1 MESHKQSHGDAGIIR
16 GPFELMVLGA
26 AAVVAGVVR
35 LVLVR
40 HLSLAQVFYCLVAIP
55 ASILLVMIFDYAMH
69 HARLAA
75 LLVLAILL
83 LLAISS
89 ASFCVGFGLA
99 LLGMIVT
106 KWP

>member
-1 MESHKQSHGDAGIIR
+1 M
-16 GPFELMVLGA
+16 
-26 AAVVAGVVR
+26 VR
-35 LVLVR
+35 LVLRR
-40 HLSLAQVFYCLVAIP
+40 HFSLVELFYCIVAIP

-69 HARLAA
+69 HARRPAA
-75 LLVLAILL
+75 LMVLVILL
-83 LLAISS
+83 LIAISS